1 MNEGKSTPSSA
12 TQNSATQNSATQN
25 SAIRSKYQT
34 PELEALGPMGGLI
47 GLPQGGGSVIE
58 LMPNFYGQE

>member
-1 MNEGKSTPSSA
+1 MNEGKSIPSKS
-12 TQNSATQNSATQN
+12 TSSSATQN

-58 LMPNFYGQE
+58 QMPNFYGQE